1 MRRCIHL
8 LAIEYIQGLHHVWRT
23 KMVKD
28 EIKCSVIRKV
38 GHTRVNEER
47 GIIVRNRCMD
57 DVIADAR
64 AGLETAG

>member
-1 MRRCIHL
+1 
-8 LAIEYIQGLHHVWRT
+8 
-23 KMVKD
+23 MVKD